1 MNYIRFNEE
10 TLETI
15 RKKVTNLAENGIVQV
30 LFFEKKKR
38 EGEKSRV
45 IRAKSSNV
53 SDRIRL
59 LLLFDWKE
67 NCGARSSH
75 LVIGLLKFSGR
86 AEGASEPNKEQS
98 LTLYWKFQTYRR
110 PSSADPLLLLLCN
123 IQRKCRPMFSR
134 PFMPINENN
143 IESKGDLC
151 SLLTF
156 SLISREEK
164 VYRFR
169 AIDSKKLIK
178 FNCTSGNRVLK
189 RCLDDD
195 PNSSKS
201 FQRNVVLWWI

>member
-1 MNYIRFNEE
+1 ME
-10 TLETI
+10 
-15 RKKVTNLAENGIVQV
+15 
-30 LFFEKKKR
+30 LFKCYFSRKKR
-38 EGEKSRV
+38 ERGEKSRV
-45 IRAKSSNV
+45 IRAKLSNV

-86 AEGASEPNKEQS
+86 AEGASKPNKEQS

-178 FNCTSGNRVLK
+178 LNCTSGNRVLK
-189 RCLDDD
+189 RCLDGD

>member
-1 MNYIRFNEE
+1 ME
-10 TLETI
+10 
-15 RKKVTNLAENGIVQV
+15 
-30 LFFEKKKR
+30 LFKCYFSRKKKR

-45 IRAKSSNV
+45 IRAKLSNV

-110 PSSADPLLLLLCN
+110 PSSADPLLLLLLCN

-178 FNCTSGNRVLK
+178 FNCTSGKRVLK

>member
-1 MNYIRFNEE
+1 ME
-10 TLETI
+10 
-15 RKKVTNLAENGIVQV
+15 
-30 LFFEKKKR
+30 LFKCYFSKKKR
-38 EGEKSRV
+38 EGGKSRV
-45 IRAKSSNV
+45 IRAKLSNV

-189 RCLDDD
+189 CLDDD
-195 PNSSKS
+195 LNSSRF
-201 FQRNVVLWWI
+201 FQRI